1 MGNWDS
7 KQYLKFEKERT
18 QPSRDLIHR
27 LDCTPRTILDVGC
40 GPGNSTSALRQ
51 RFPRHF
57 FTAKR

>member
-1 MGNWDS
+1 MGNRDS

-27 LDCTPRTILDVGC
+27 LILDVGC
-40 GPGNSTSALRQ
+40 GPCNSTSALRQ
-51 RFPRHF
+51 RFPRLF